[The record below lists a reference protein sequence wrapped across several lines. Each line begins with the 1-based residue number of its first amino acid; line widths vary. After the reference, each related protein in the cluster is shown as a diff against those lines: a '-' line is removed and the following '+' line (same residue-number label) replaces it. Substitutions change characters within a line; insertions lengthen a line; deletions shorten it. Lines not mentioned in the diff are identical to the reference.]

1 MTADRQSES
10 SQPSEPRASKADLYD
25 ELVRDLEERLRDEL
39 APGLEVVGLLGRGTA
54 AVVYLAREPSLRRLV
69 AVKVLAPWLRNDKK
83 SRLRF
88 EREAQ
93 AAARISHPNV
103 VAIHWVGSLASDVPY
118 IVMQHIRGRSLQDR
132 MRAEGRLEGSE
143 VRRIL
148 ADVASG
154 LGAAH
159 RQRIVHRDVKP
170 ANILFEEETG
180 RVYLTDFGI
189 AGMLA
194 SGGEEV
200 SQLTTTGHVLGDARY
215 VSPEHLEGHPLT
227 ELADIYS
234 LGIVGF
240 QLAAGQGPYEAESP
254 ADLVH
259 AHLQDTPR
267 RLSEVLPDA
276 DPILEELL
284 ARCLQRTPHHR
295 PGASDVV
302 RHLSRG
308 RGTDI
313 DSAAP
318 TGAVEETPDA
328 SASRPVESP
337 PAGEAADAA
346 TEDEPPALPADQGR
360 EALASRR
367 GQLRLQALGSLDL
380 TTQEGTRLLSVL
392 AQPKRVALLLYLALG
407 ARQGFKRRD
416 TLLGV
421 FWSDVEEE
429 RARHALRQALYVLRR
444 ALGSNVVVSRG
455 DEELGVDRERV
466 WCDAAAFEAAVDAGR
481 SVDAL
486 ELYEGDLLPGF
497 YLDDAPE
504 FERWLENERRRLRR
518 KAADSAWAEAD
529 QRENTG
535 DLAEASRWARR
546 AQELTPFD
554 ETSLCRLIGLLD
566 RIGDR
571 AGAIKA
577 YDQFAR
583 LLESA
588 YEAEPAPETR
598 ALIQRIRDR

>member
-1 MTADRQSES
+1 
-10 SQPSEPRASKADLYD
+10 
-25 ELVRDLEERLRDEL
+25 
-39 APGLEVVGLLGRGTA
+39 
-54 AVVYLAREPSLRRLV
+54 
-69 AVKVLAPWLRNDKK
+69 
-83 SRLRF
+83 
-88 EREAQ
+88 
-93 AAARISHPNV
+93 
-103 VAIHWVGSLASDVPY
+103 
-118 IVMQHIRGRSLQDR
+118 
-132 MRAEGRLEGSE
+132 
-143 VRRIL
+143 
-148 ADVASG
+148 
-154 LGAAH
+154 
-159 RQRIVHRDVKP
+159 
-170 ANILFEEETG
+170 
-180 RVYLTDFGI
+180 
-189 AGMLA
+189 
-194 SGGEEV
+194 
-200 SQLTTTGHVLGDARY
+200 
-215 VSPEHLEGHPLT
+215 
-227 ELADIYS
+227 
-234 LGIVGF
+234 
-240 QLAAGQGPYEAESP
+240 
-254 ADLVH
+254 
-259 AHLQDTPR
+259 
-267 RLSEVLPDA
+267 
-276 DPILEELL
+276 
-284 ARCLQRTPHHR
+284 
-295 PGASDVV
+295 
-302 RHLSRG
+302 
-308 RGTDI
+308 
-313 DSAAP
+313 
-318 TGAVEETPDA
+318 
-328 SASRPVESP
+328 
-337 PAGEAADAA
+337 
-346 TEDEPPALPADQGR
+346 
-360 EALASRR
+360 
-367 GQLRLQALGSLDL
+367 
-380 TTQEGTRLLSVL
+380 VL